1 MRFTLD
7 YDQYAALARQ
17 TAAEGC
23 VLLKN
28 EKEALPIRKGETVS
42 VFGRIAFT
50 YYKSGTGS
58 GGMVN
63 APYVTNILDSLK
75 ECKDISVNEE
85 LEAVYQDWIREN
97 PFDMGEGW
105 AQEPWS
111 QKEMPVSEALAQKA
125 AASSDLAV
133 VVLGRTAGEDMD
145 NSAEPGS
152 YLLTAEE
159 EALIKTVCSAFKRTA
174 VVLNVGNI
182 IDMKWVDRYQPQAVL
197 YVWQGGQEGG
207 HPAADILTGA
217 VNPCGKLSDTIAA
230 DISDYPSTDNFG
242 DAVCNVYAE
251 DIYVGYRYFETL
263 PGAQEKV
270 IYPFG
275 YGLSYTSFIYKNL
288 STDKDKYELN
298 DTIHAT
304 VEVKNTGKYTGKEVV
319 QLYVRDK
326 ASTYVTPVKQLRD
339 FKKIE
344 LAPGETRTVQLQV
357 PISDLYLVDEKNQRF
372 VEAGEFILE
381 VGQASN
387 NIILSKTIVAGE
399 PSTIG
404 NDEIVKPKNK
414 KRK

>member
-75 ECKDISVNEE
+75 ECRDISVNEE

-207 HPAADILTGA
+207 HAAADILTGA

-251 DIYVGYRYFETL
+251 DI
-263 PGAQEKV
+263 
-270 IYPFG
+270 
-275 YGLSYTSFIYKNL
+275 
-288 STDKDKYELN
+288 
-298 DTIHAT
+298 
-304 VEVKNTGKYTGKEVV
+304 
-319 QLYVRDK
+319 
-326 ASTYVTPVKQLRD
+326 
-339 FKKIE
+339 
-344 LAPGETRTVQLQV
+344 
-357 PISDLYLVDEKNQRF
+357 
-372 VEAGEFILE
+372 
-381 VGQASN
+381 
-387 NIILSKTIVAGE
+387 
-399 PSTIG
+399 
-404 NDEIVKPKNK
+404 
-414 KRK
+414 